1 MSLFKNACS
10 CFVYILVFSR
20 KLNIFC
26 VVSATMAWVV
36 GMADDENP
44 DAGAARGKK
53 RKKQKASKS
62 KLFDE

>member
-1 MSLFKNACS
+1 MLS
-10 CFVYILVFSR
+10 CLHVIHVLSR
-20 KLNIFC
+20 KLKILC
-26 VVSATMAWVV
+26 IVSATMAWVV

-62 KLFDE
+62 ELFAE

>member
-1 MSLFKNACS
+1 VL
-10 CFVYILVFSR
+10 SR
-20 KLNIFC
+20 KLKILC
-26 VVSATMAWVV
+26 IVSATMAWVV

-62 KLFDE
+62 ELFAE

>member
-1 MSLFKNACS
+1 
-10 CFVYILVFSR
+10 
-20 KLNIFC
+20 
-26 VVSATMAWVV
+26 MAWVV

-62 KLFDE
+62 KLFDEQLFVLNASFIRH